1 MKTRGCRGRFVA
13 VWLTV
18 ALLDLLLAPIACAGP
33 KETQLFPRPFQI
45 IAHRGA
51 SAYAPENTLPAFA
64 RAYELGAFEV
74 ELDVQVSRDHVVVV
88 FHDAELEAKTGRS
101 GRVRDYTAAEL
112 CEMEIGSWFD
122 RTHPEVGESFA
133 GTRLVTLA
141 ELFHAFGDKLYY
153 HVEFKSADTELAAL
167 TLAEV
172 ERAGLGGRV
181 RLTSF
186 LFEQL
191 ERARAL
197 NAAIPIAFLVRDA
210 TRLRAEAGNETAGQG
225 QPPLLPIQKRQVDRA
240 ARAGFD
246 QVGFPSHD
254 LSGEIVAYAR
264 GKGLQVRAWRIRSD
278 DDMRHAIAAG
288 SNGMTTNWPDRLI
301 RALVEHVGSGGD
313 AATAR

>member
-1 MKTRGCRGRFVA
+1 
-13 VWLTV
+13 V
-18 ALLDLLLAPIACAGP
+18 ALLGALVAPIACMGP
-33 KETQLFPRPFQI
+33 KELQLFPRPFQI

-64 RAYELGAFEV
+64 RAYDLGAFEV

-88 FHDAELEAKTGRS
+88 FHDTKLEVKTGRR
-101 GRVRDYTAAEL
+101 GRVRDYIAAEL
-112 CEMEIGSWFD
+112 CEMEIGSWFN

-141 ELFHAFGDKLYY
+141 ELFDAFGDKLYY
-153 HVEFKSADTELAAL
+153 HVEFKSADAELPGL

-181 RLTSF
+181 RFTSF

-197 NAAIPIAFLVRDA
+197 DAAIPLALLVRDA
-210 TRLRAEAGNETAGQG
+210 TRLRAEAGHETAGQG
-225 QPPLLPIQKRQVDRA
+225 EPPLLPMQKRWVDRA

-254 LSGEIVAYAR
+254 LGTEIVAYAR
-264 GKGLQVRAWRIRSD
+264 SQGLQVRAWRIRGD
-278 DDMRHAIAAG
+278 EDMRHAIAVG

-301 RALVEHVGSGGD
+301 RALVEHTGSGGD